1 MGKSFCWEWSQHQN
15 QRPFS
20 ELLPSLAQECEPE
33 AASQQGS
40 GPVWSE
46 RSAALRGGLWR
57 LQKALHRQVH
67 KDLSACESASRIPVK
82 MSQAGVL
89 SVHLLVCLP
98 AGVCVHVCVHVCAR
112 NDACTYAMGN
122 RCWVSSTIALPYFFF
137 ETPSFTE
144 PRAHCLVVIGWPARP
159 QNPSVPVSLRAG
171 VTITHR
177 HACFFWCWRFKFR
190 S

>member
-20 ELLPSLAQECEPE
+20 ELLPSLAQECGPE
-33 AASQQGS
+33 AVSQQGG

-67 KDLSACESASRIPVK
+67 KDLSACESASRVPVK
-82 MSQAGVL
+82 MSQARVL

-98 AGVCVHVCVHVCAR
+98 AGVCVRVCAR
-112 NDACTYAMGN
+112 VCVYEKSFVNLYKSLKQTVDSRVQNLLLASVDLEGRGCDCLG
-122 RCWVSSTIALPYFFF
+122 SSSFVPSVRFVLFFFFVCFFFF
-137 ETPSFTE
+137 ET
-144 PRAHCLVVIGWPARP
+144 
-159 QNPSVPVSLRAG
+159 VP
-171 VTITHR
+171 
-177 HACFFWCWRFKFR
+177 
-190 S
+190 